1 MVDFPNKTN
10 PLISRVKISKPDFG
24 NEMAMERERDFP
36 NVKGHHWADLF
47 LGDTMTLA
55 CANPWTSGPSRR
67 RNHRF
72 TFVAQLGL
80 KMMKFS
86 PLEIVLGEWA
96 PSSLTTSFGMCV
108 FCPWRM
114 EARSGWIWTPSRQSE
129 ETIITYNNQRSR
141 TFMKEVTKKVPSG
154 YLT

>member
-24 NEMAMERERDFP
+24 NEMAMERERFP
-36 NVKGHHWADLF
+36 KCEGPPLGGFVSRWHHDPRVCESLNQRSI
-47 LGDTMTLA
+47 T
-55 CANPWTSGPSRR
+55 PS
-67 RNHRF
+67 
-72 TFVAQLGL
+72 Q
-80 KMMKFS
+80 S
-86 PLEIVLGEWA
+86 PLHICCTAGVEDDEVLSSRNCSRGMGPIVIDHILWHVCVL
-96 PSSLTTSFGMCV
+96 SLEDGGTE
-108 FCPWRM
+108 RLDLN
-114 EARSGWIWTPSRQSE
+114 PSRQSE